1 MEHLWNEIDRG
12 KPKYSEQTL
21 SHCHFVHHKSHIDR
35 HVIEPGPPR
44 WETGES
50 PPEPWWHGLVT
61 CYFCKIDFVLIKC
74 TCTLTDLCVPYGA
87 VRTAL
92 DSCSVICV
100 MFHFVCLWCVC
111 LSYFCSSVVLFLLL
125 AIWLL
130 PRHINK
136 QELNWLLLLLLCY
149 YYYYYT
155 PPHGPR

>member
-1 MEHLWNEIDRG
+1 
-12 KPKYSEQTL
+12 
-21 SHCHFVHHKSHIDR
+21 
-35 HVIEPGPPR
+35 
-44 WETGES
+44 
-50 PPEPWWHGLVT
+50 
-61 CYFCKIDFVLIKC
+61 
-74 TCTLTDLCVPYGA
+74 
-87 VRTAL
+87 
-92 DSCSVICV
+92 

-130 PRHINK
+130 TRHINK